1 MATSSHIAEAD
12 GLGDVLGMAP
22 VKFPFA
28 GIVQAEADAVSAG
41 ELGIVFNGAPEAATV
56 TAGRESTELILREKR
71 SSANFFDGPRDSPR
85 DVKPLFDRGQRDSR
99 GGGRRFLFRKLF
111 RGSRIGD
118 LLSAADG
125 VYVAVTS
132 CA

>member
-41 ELGIVFNGAPEAATV
+41 ELGVVFNSAAEAATV

-71 SSANFFDGPRDSPR
+71 SAPDLPEGASDRCGDI
-85 DVKPLFDRGQRDSR
+85 KPLFDRSQGDPR

-118 LLSAADG
+118 LLSAADR